1 MPSASHATF
10 TATAPAM
17 NDNDDSDDDDDNG
30 GSYMGWCEGEAVDG
44 EIDERA
50 LQGSAKC
57 TRFPCS
63 SSHCSKADHEQA
75 IPTAVQSLGD

>member
-1 MPSASHATF
+1 
-10 TATAPAM
+10 M

-30 GSYMGWCEGEAVDG
+30 GSYMGWCVGEAVDG

-50 LQGSAKC
+50 LKGSAKC
-57 TRFPCS
+57 TRFPSS

-75 IPTAVQSLGD
+75 TPTAVQALGD